1 MKECSEEAF
10 KKELESLKGEY
21 AGRLSGPLIN
31 SAPNGNYFRE
41 PFRDYAWTL
50 DGNTILIKSWTA
62 SGGWR
67 YYIGGFR

>member
-10 KKELESLKGEY
+10 KKELERLKGEN
-21 AGRLSGPLIN
+21 AGRLNGPLIN

-50 DGNTILIKSWTA
+50 DGNTILIKLWTA